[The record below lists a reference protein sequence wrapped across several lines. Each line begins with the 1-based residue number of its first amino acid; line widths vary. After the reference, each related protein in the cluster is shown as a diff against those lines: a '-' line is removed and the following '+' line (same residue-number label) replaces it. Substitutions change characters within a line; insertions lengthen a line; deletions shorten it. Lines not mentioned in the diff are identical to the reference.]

1 MSSTAA
7 FTPEQMADIQSL
19 VTQAVT
25 AALASSP
32 AKKASGPKPKR
43 KQGPYGKIGSWN
55 QTSAVDLDFTPVTK
69 EQAKNIVT
77 MFTEKASLPKSSK
90 TTHTLSEVTY
100 QTWKGAKSID
110 DLRTIMADNG
120 IKGLG
125 FGALYYVAQVLDIDA
140 QLLEACDGVATDRSS
155 DSESKK
161 KSTRTTTGQTAYSAF
176 MNLMRE
182 SSDDFKGLIQAF
194 INADMLTKADG
205 TPFDKAG
212 APANN
217 ATFKLL
223 DTAIQDTWK
232 AFTIELPKAANKDA
246 RRAAL
251 QACKEGNDLME
262 LSFKDLVDLAESKDL
277 IDVAD
282 DDDDHHE

>member
-1 MSSTAA
+1 MSTTTA

-69 EQAKNIVT
+69 DQAKNIVT
-77 MFTEKASLPKSSK
+77 MFTEKAALPKSSK
-90 TTHTLSEVTY
+90 TTQTLSEVTY
-100 QTWKGAKSID
+100 QTWKGAKSIGE
-110 DLRTIMADNG
+110 LRTIMADKG

-125 FGALYYVAQVLDIDA
+125 FGALYYVAQALDIDS
-140 QLLEACDGVATDRSS
+140 QLLAACDGVATDRSS

-182 SSDDFKGLIQAF
+182 SSDDLKGLIQAF
-194 INADMLTKADG
+194 FDAEMLTKADG
-205 TPFDKAG
+205 SAFTKAG

-223 DTAIQDTWK
+223 PEELQTEWK
-232 AFTIELPKAANKDA
+232 ALTLELPKASDKEA
-246 RRAAL
+246 RRTTLNGSEEGRALMERSYAAL
-251 QACKEGNDLME
+251 ATYAAEKE
-262 LSFKDLVDLAESKDL
+262 L
-277 IDVAD
+277 IDIDSED
-282 DDDDHHE
+282 DDE

>member
-1 MSSTAA
+1 MSSTT

-19 VTQAVT
+19 VTAAVT
-25 AALASSP
+25 AALAGSP

-77 MFTEKASLPKSSK
+77 MFTEKAALPKPSK
-90 TTHTLSEVTY
+90 TTQTLSEVTY
-100 QTWKGAKSID
+100 QTWKGAKSIG
-110 DLRTIMADNG
+110 DLRTIMADTG

-125 FGALYYVAQVLDIDA
+125 FGALYYVAQVLDIDS

-161 KSTRTTTGQTAYSAF
+161 KSTRTTTGQAAYSAF

-182 SSDDFKGLIQAF
+182 SSDDLKGLIQAF
-194 INADMLTKADG
+194 FDAEMLTKADG
-205 TPFDKAG
+205 TAFEKAG

-217 ATFKLL
+217 STFKLL
-223 DTAIQDTWK
+223 SEELQAEWK
-232 AFTIELPKAANKDA
+232 AFSIELPKAAEKDA
-246 RRAAL
+246 RRTVINESDDGRALMERSYAAL
-251 QACKEGNDLME
+251 V
-262 LSFKDLVDLAESKDL
+262 SFAEEKGLVDVDSDE
-277 IDVAD
+277 
-282 DDDDHHE
+282 E

>member
-1 MSSTAA
+1 
-7 FTPEQMADIQSL
+7 MADIQSL
-19 VTQAVT
+19 VTAAVT

-69 EQAKNIVT
+69 DQAKNIVT
-77 MFTEKASLPKSSK
+77 MFTEKAALSKPSK
-90 TTHTLSEVTY
+90 TTQTLSEVTY
-100 QTWKGAKSID
+100 QTWKGAKSIG
-110 DLRTIMADNG
+110 DLRTIMADTG

-125 FGALYYVAQVLDIDA
+125 FGALYYVAQVLDIDS

-161 KSTRTTTGQTAYSAF
+161 KSTRTTTGQAAYSAF

-182 SSDDFKGLIQAF
+182 SSDDLKGLIQAF
-194 INADMLTKADG
+194 FDAEMLTKADG
-205 TPFDKAG
+205 TAFEKAG

-217 ATFKLL
+217 STFKLL
-223 DTAIQDTWK
+223 SEELQAEWK
-232 AFTIELPKAANKDA
+232 AFSIELPKAAEKDA
-246 RRAAL
+246 RRTVINESDDGRALMERSYAAL
-251 QACKEGNDLME
+251 V
-262 LSFKDLVDLAESKDL
+262 SFAEEKGLVDVDSDE
-277 IDVAD
+277 
-282 DDDDHHE
+282 E